1 MRAEK
6 LHIENFRSIETLDI
20 SLQHLCAF
28 IGPNNAGKSNVL
40 DALDLVLGETYP
52 TIRAFSERDFRNHDT
67 SQAIEI
73 RTTFDNPINDDY
85 GNDRIYGIV
94 LRVSSLE
101 DLEYFPIDEDGNRI
115 CYSTG
120 TPMRVSNRMR
130 EQIPLLH
137 IDIDRRVSS
146 QLRPTSWTLWG
157 RIQKELNR
165 RFGENGSRV
174 GDFRTKIG
182 EATELLQIPELNE
195 VERILREQV
204 RAQTNLPHLS
214 LKFRLTDPIEH
225 YKNLRPYL
233 KNIDIGPEFDPEE
246 MGLGTQSALVIALA
260 EVYRRLVRES
270 VVMLIDEPELY
281 LHPHACR
288 HFYSIL
294 KALSESGVQVIYT
307 THSPAFLDI
316 ADYQC
321 IYLVNKE
328 SDKTKVFE
336 GAKVMV
342 SEEDKLKMMTRFDT
356 TASEVFFAKAV
367 LLVEGPEDRIA
378 CLKAFQLRNLSI
390 NKAGIS
396 ITCCGG
402 KTGIPFMAKILTSL
416 NISTCVFC
424 DRDSGKPTEKQSEKI
439 REIIGE
445 EYFFELPERLEEA
458 LALSGKL
465 NQIELMEHLD
475 KYDSLD
481 DMPETFGSIIN
492 KVVDKVENML
502 GLEEAD

>member
-1 MRAEK
+1 M
-6 LHIENFRSIETLDI
+6 
-20 SLQHLCAF
+20 
-28 IGPNNAGKSNVL
+28 
-40 DALDLVLGETYP
+40 
-52 TIRAFSERDFRNHDT
+52 
-67 SQAIEI
+67 
-73 RTTFDNPINDDY
+73 
-85 GNDRIYGIV
+85 
-94 LRVSSLE
+94 
-101 DLEYFPIDEDGNRI
+101 
-115 CYSTG
+115 
-120 TPMRVSNRMR
+120 
-130 EQIPLLH
+130 
-137 IDIDRRVSS
+137 
-146 QLRPTSWTLWG
+146 
-157 RIQKELNR
+157 
-165 RFGENGSRV
+165 
-174 GDFRTKIG
+174 
-182 EATELLQIPELNE
+182 QIPELNE